1 MKYVTV
7 LFEFFR
13 GQGKTPEIPDGIGA
27 SGEGED
33 DDDEDE
39 TDNEDEKD
47 NKTDVEEMKTDDEQ
61 KTDEGKQMDPKSANI
76 ISECKLKSAQHVE
89 RNRKDIVEAGRK
101 VKTLREIKAKKQE
114 TKRKHYIL

>member
-47 NKTDVEEMKTDDEQ
+47 NKTDVEEM
-61 KTDEGKQMDPKSANI
+61 
-76 ISECKLKSAQHVE
+76 
-89 RNRKDIVEAGRK
+89 
-101 VKTLREIKAKKQE
+101 
-114 TKRKHYIL
+114 